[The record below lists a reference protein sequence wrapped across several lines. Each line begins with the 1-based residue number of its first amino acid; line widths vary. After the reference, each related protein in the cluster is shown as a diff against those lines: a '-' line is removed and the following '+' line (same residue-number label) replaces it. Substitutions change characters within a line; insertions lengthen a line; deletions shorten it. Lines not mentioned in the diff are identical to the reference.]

1 MGKLADEPE
10 ETFPYEYIFRVQAPK
25 PQPRR
30 IADAFPYTRQ
40 RQEFRV
46 FNELLKMVPGLEE
59 RLMDAQSDKDV
70 AIIAELVRE
79 SNSQLKI

>member
-1 MGKLADEPE
+1 M
-10 ETFPYEYIFRVQAPK
+10 
-25 PQPRR
+25 
-30 IADAFPYTRQ
+30 
-40 RQEFRV
+40 